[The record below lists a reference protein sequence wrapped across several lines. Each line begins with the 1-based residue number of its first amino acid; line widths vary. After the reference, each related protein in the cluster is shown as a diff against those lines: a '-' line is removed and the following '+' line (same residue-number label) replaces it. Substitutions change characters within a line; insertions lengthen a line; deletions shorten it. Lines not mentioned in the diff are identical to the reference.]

1 MAFQVY
7 KVRSFQS
14 DVPTAPVKFAVLD
27 ADFPEIFVS
36 SVVTK
41 LGETYA
47 TDCMGSRYPVHGVGQ
62 TAGEAMEDFWGSGV
76 DQEQRN
82 PTVSVFAT

>member
-14 DVPTAPVKFAVLD
+14 DVPAAPVKFAVLD
-27 ADFPEIFVS
+27 ADFPEMFVS
-36 SVVTK
+36 SVVTA

-47 TDCMGSRYPVHGVGQ
+47 TDCMGFRYPVYGVGQ
-62 TAGEAMEDFWGSGV
+62 TAGEAMEDCFVMGDAG
-76 DQEQRN
+76 EE
-82 PTVSVFAT
+82 

>member
-27 ADFPEIFVS
+27 ADFPEMFVS
-36 SVVTK
+36 SVVTA

-47 TDCMGSRYPVHGVGQ
+47 TDCRAFAIPS
-62 TAGEAMEDFWGSGV
+62 TA
-76 DQEQRN
+76 
-82 PTVSVFAT
+82 